1 MGVPKPM
8 HIAKSRIYQTGIMK
22 KLDLKML
29 TELNEA
35 EMLALNG
42 GGFLK
47 SITGWAL
54 ISSIIE
60 NWQDIREGFS
70 DGYAQL
76 PPRH

>member
-1 MGVPKPM
+1 
-8 HIAKSRIYQTGIMK
+8 MK